1 MADKDPIVLNFG
13 DSLLLKSDLELLTE
27 PNWINDKLIGF
38 AYEYYEREQFNHS
51 ADRLALLSPSLV
63 QIIRFAE
70 AGDLH
75 VLLESL
81 SLPAKQFVFVPVN
94 DNADT
99 SRVGGTHWSLLVY
112 VRSKQEFQH
121 YDSASGNNQAVA
133 KRLMDKL
140 QPFVQAPKGKLK
152 FVEMDCPQQENC
164 YDCGMFLL
172 ANTEHLI
179 REFVECVSLG
189 VRDVVSQNSVQDK
202 RRELTR
208 LISSLAKEAKD
219 HQEHDSSNVATDDL
233 SSKHK
238 GQEQKQPVVAT
249 S

>member
-1 MADKDPIVLNFG
+1 MAGSNDDQVVLSFG
-13 DSLLLKSDLELLTE
+13 DSLLLKSDLELLAE

-63 QIIRFAE
+63 QIIRFAG
-70 AGDLH
+70 AADLQ

-81 SLPAKQFVFVPVN
+81 HLPTKQFVFVPVN
-94 DNADT
+94 DNSDINK
-99 SRVGGTHWSLLVY
+99 VGGMHWSLLVY

-121 YDSASGNNQAVA
+121 YDSSRGTNQAVA
-133 KRLMDKL
+133 KKLMDKL

-152 FVEMDCPQQENC
+152 FVEMDCPHQQNS
-164 YDCGMFLL
+164 YDCGMFVL

-179 REFVECVSLG
+179 KEFVECVSLG
-189 VRDVVSQNSVQDK
+189 IGDVVTQQTVSDK
-202 RRELTR
+202 RKQLFK
-208 LISSLAKEAKD
+208 LINSLAEESLEEGLGNNCKEGNKD
-219 HQEHDSSNVATDDL
+219 EPLA
-233 SSKHK
+233 
-238 GQEQKQPVVAT
+238 AT